1 VRQTAKPRGPGVLVI
16 TALAVIALPVIT
28 ALTMLLA
35 APPAGAQP
43 DPGRCQAPSMNP
55 ACQETGSSGTSGG
68 GTGVSVGLSVTVGGG
83 TPCPPSGIQVSLG
96 VSVGGSVRYWVP
108 GPCPAPAPAPKPA
121 RTTEPG
127 PARPARPHARRPA
140 PKVLPQV
147 PAVVVTLLPQT
158 AQATQPRPHRPV
170 SRPRPAPRPRPAV
183 FQAALE
189 GEPATTYTPGRPVM
203 PIGVLI
209 TVVLT
214 PCVITM
220 AARLGRLLSGR

>member
-1 VRQTAKPRGPGVLVI
+1 VRRTAKPGRPGVLVI
-16 TALAVIALPVIT
+16 AALAVIALPVIT

-43 DPGRCQAPSMNP
+43 DPRQCHVPSMT
-55 ACQETGSSGTSGG
+55 CQETGSSGASGG
-68 GTGVSVGLSVTVGGG
+68 GGGISVGLPVTVGGG
-83 TPCPPSGIQVSLG
+83 IPCPPSGIQVSLG
-96 VSVGGSVRYWVP
+96 VSVSGSVRSWVP
-108 GPCPAPAPAPKPA
+108 GPCPAPVPAPKPA
-121 RTTEPG
+121 GTTEPA

-140 PKVLPQV
+140 PKVLSQV
-147 PAVVVTLLPQT
+147 PAVVVTPLPQT
-158 AQATQPRPHRPV
+158 AQATQARPPRPV
-170 SRPRPAPRPRPAV
+170 SGPRPSPRPRPAV

-214 PCVITM
+214 PCVITV
-220 AARLGRLLSGR
+220 AARLGRLLSGG